1 MGPIFKA
8 DLRPRR
14 PRGSVELE
22 QGLIYAAYRE
32 VINSVLSEDDAI
44 TPCLLMLTFH
54 KTCYKQPPCITSNR
68 VKN

>member
-22 QGLIYAAYRE
+22 QGLIY
-32 VINSVLSEDDAI
+32 
-44 TPCLLMLTFH
+44 MLPIE
-54 KTCYKQPPCITSNR
+54 K
-68 VKN
+68 

>member
-22 QGLIYAAYRE
+22 QELIYASYTE
-32 VINSVLSEDDAI
+32 IINSVLAKI
-44 TPCLLMLTFH
+44 
-54 KTCYKQPPCITSNR
+54 
-68 VKN
+68 